1 MADNVIVA
9 TFENNN
15 YVKTRTCY
23 RYDYGMKLMFDGI
36 DDLPDNYEVH
46 FSNSR
51 TVPAV
56 TMIGGEDGVS
66 IPDECFQSAD
76 RIFAWLYLHSGE
88 DDGYTAYEVEI
99 PLNLRPE
106 ISDETP
112 TPEERSAISQ
122 LIVAMNSAVRTA
134 QISAQSASVDANLAI
149 ESAESASSAKKQ
161 AIPAANRAEN
171 SALLA
176 ERSATR
182 AEAVAEE
189 LSGTQ
194 TQIGDVT
201 NAVLLCLNILK
212 ELGFSEQVDDTIEL
226 LEQYVN

>member
-9 TFENNN
+9 TFGDNN

-23 RYDYGMKLMFDGI
+23 RYDYGMTLMFDGI
-36 DDLPDNYEVH
+36 DLPDNYEVH

-56 TMIGGEDGVS
+56 TMIGGEDGVL
-66 IPDECFQSAD
+66 IPDACFQNAD

-88 DDGYTAYEVEI
+88 DDGFTAYEVEI
-99 PLNLRPE
+99 PLKLRPE

-112 TPEERSAISQ
+112 TPEEQSAISQ

-149 ESAESASSAKKQ
+149 ESAESASSAKNQ
-161 AIPAANRAEN
+161 AIPAANRATN

-189 LSGTQ
+189 LSGTL